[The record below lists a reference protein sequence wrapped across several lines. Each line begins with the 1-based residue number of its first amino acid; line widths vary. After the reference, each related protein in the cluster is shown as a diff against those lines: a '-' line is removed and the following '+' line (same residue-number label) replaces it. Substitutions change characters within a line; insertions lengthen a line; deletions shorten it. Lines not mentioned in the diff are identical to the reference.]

1 MTRVRLA
8 DVAERA
14 GVSMK
19 TVSNVV
25 HNYPHVTPAMRAKV
39 QRAIDELG
47 YRPNLTARR
56 LATGKTGTIALAI
69 PEIDHPYFSEV
80 SRQIAEEANRRG
92 LRVLFE
98 QTLNAEEAEQAVLH
112 DRETGLVD
120 GVIFH
125 PVTMNSL
132 TIARLAPD
140 TPLVLLG
147 ESARPL
153 TTDHVMIDNVAAS
166 ADATRHLIALGRRRI
181 AFLAVVDGD
190 VTGSTARRLEGY
202 QAALIEAGITED
214 ASLVLT
220 SEGFSSESAKAAVHR
235 ALTSG
240 ARFDGIV
247 SRDDRMAVGA
257 LQALHEA
264 EVEIPDQ
271 VAVIGWDDTALSAY
285 THPTLTSIS
294 PDKAELAAVAI
305 DMLIERIN
313 GHQGAGR
320 HRIVG
325 HSIAVRESAP
335 AS

>member
-8 DVAERA
+8 DVAQRA

-25 HNYPHVTPAMRAKV
+25 HNYPHVTPGMRERV

-98 QTLNAEEAEQAVLH
+98 QTLSTEEAERAVLH

-166 ADATRHLIALGRRRI
+166 ADATRHLISLGRRRI
-181 AFLAVVDGD
+181 AFLASIEGD

-202 QAALIEAGITED
+202 QSALIEAGIAED
-214 ASLVLT
+214 SSLVLT
-220 SEGFSSESAKAAVHR
+220 STDFSSQAAKSAIHR
-235 ALTSG
+235 ALDTG
-240 ARFDGIV
+240 LQFDGV
-247 SRDDRMAVGA
+247 VCRDDRFAVGA

-264 EVEIPDQ
+264 DISIPQQ

-294 PDKAELAAVAI
+294 PDKTELATLAI

-313 GHQGAGR
+313 GYQGAGR
-320 HRIVG
+320 HRIAG
-325 HSIAVRESAP
+325 HSIAIRESAP
-335 AS
+335 AP